1 MNKLYLLVP
10 AVFDL
15 LTSTMHYIALNFISA
30 SAYQMIKGGTIITTF
45 IFSIT
50 FLKYPFLRR
59 QLLGSGLALIG
70 IIAVGLANVLFTTQ
84 TYSETNTVTFLFY
97 LAIVDC
103 WIFSYD
109 PFPLYKWIFFRVL
122 TKINGKISFATSG
135 SCRIWRAFW
144 IFNISCSHTSPLLHS
159 LLFWPRCVRI

>member
-1 MNKLYLLVP
+1 MNKFYLLIP
-10 AVFDL
+10 AIFDL

-59 QLLGSGLALIG
+59 QLLGSGLALVG
-70 IIAVGLANVLFTTQ
+70 IIVVGLANVLFTTQ
-84 TYSETNTVTFLFY
+84 TYSETNIVKISFY
-97 LAIVDC
+97 LVLVDC

-109 PFPLYKWIFFRVL
+109 SFPFYKWVFLCFLAKVI
-122 TKINGKISFATSG
+122 GKISFATLG
-135 SCRIWRAFW
+135 NCRF
-144 IFNISCSHTSPLLHS
+144 
-159 LLFWPRCVRI
+159 